1 MSASKTPPLS
11 PQVLGPGRSPAPAEL
26 NILPWPEYDE
36 MSVTREYVSLA
47 AYWYIL
53 FRQRWLIAA
62 VTLTLT
68 LLVAVVSFVMTPVYK
83 ATARVEVEPE
93 TPQLESS
100 TDPYHKAD
108 ADDIFLQTQIQVLES
123 ETLAWQTIEQL
134 NLATK
139 LGVALPDNPTKQD
152 IDKHKVELI
161 QAFED
166 SLKVETIP
174 KTRMLSVGFESRD
187 PQLAAQVATGL
198 VQGYLD
204 YNFRVKDEAIR
215 RSGWMEKQ
223 LAELKDNVEKS
234 HQAVVT
240 YEQQNQIANSGD
252 KQNVLEQMLADRSR
266 DLTNAQSDRIQ
277 KEALYRQAVVNR
289 SHLATLVHDDLL
301 EKLEETGAELK
312 QQHTE
317 AVAKYGPNFP
327 SAKRLQLELD
337 ENQQQIQ
344 NEQNRVINRMSNDY
358 KAAAH
363 REQLTLAGVSSQ
375 KEQVGKLSQLLIQDN
390 ILRHEFD
397 TNQQLYDSLL
407 HRMKDATVSAAL
419 RSTNIHLVDNALT
432 PIKRIRPR
440 RLLNVVLAL
449 WAGLILGVIG
459 AFAREAVSS
468 SIKTAEEAEA
478 LMGMPALGI
487 IPFEHRPWYKTRA
500 LSRKNG
506 GDRLA
511 LSLTKHPTSSLAE
524 AFRALG
530 TFVSM
535 PSSSVKTLL
544 ITSSHAGEG
553 KTTTALNLA
562 QALAQRKGPVLL
574 MDCDLR
580 KGGVA
585 RALGIENN
593 EGVSTILS
601 GERNVSEVLR
611 NCLQK
616 NLWVLTSGPVPSNPV
631 GLLAGPNMAPL
642 LKSLSSFFECIIIDS
657 PPVLAVTDAAILA
670 SAVDG
675 VLLVAASDTTPRGGL
690 VRARRVLVTAG
701 ARILGMSLNKLDPR
715 RPGYGNY
722 SYFPVNG

>member
-1 MSASKTPPLS
+1 MSASKYNPPP
-11 PQVLGPGRSPAPAEL
+11 PQVLGPGRSPAAAEL
-26 NILPWPEYDE
+26 NILPWPEYEE
-36 MSVTREYVSLA
+36 MSSSREYIPLT

-53 FRQRWLIAA
+53 SRQRWLIAA

-68 LLVAVVSFVMTPVYK
+68 VLVAVVSFVMTPVYK

-100 TDPYHKAD
+100 SDPYHKSD
-108 ADDIFLQTQIQVLES
+108 ADDTFLQTQIQVLQS
-123 ETLAWQTIEQL
+123 ETLAWQTIQQL
-134 NLATK
+134 DLAQK
-139 LGVALPDNPTKQD
+139 LGVVLPDKPTKND
-152 IDKHKVELI
+152 IEKHKVELI
-161 QAFED
+161 QAFQD

-174 KTRMLSVGFESRD
+174 KTRMLSVGFESAD
-187 PQLAAQVATGL
+187 PRLAAQVATGL

-204 YNFRVKDEAIR
+204 YNFREKDEAIR

-252 KQNVLEQMLADRSR
+252 KQNVLEQMLADQSR
-266 DLTNAQSDRIQ
+266 DLANAESDRIQ
-277 KEALYRQAVVNR
+277 KEALYRQATVNR

-301 EKLEETGAELK
+301 EKLEETAADLN
-312 QQHTE
+312 QQHTD
-317 AVAKYGPNFP
+317 ALAKYGPNFP
-327 SAKRLQLELD
+327 TAKRLQLEI
-337 ENQQQIQ
+337 EGNQRQIQ
-344 NEQNRVINRMSNDY
+344 SEQNRVINRMSNDY
-358 KAAAH
+358 SAANH
-363 REQLTLAGVSSQ
+363 REQLASSAVRSQ
-375 KEQVGKLSQLLIQDN
+375 KEAVGKLSQLLIQDN

-440 RLLNVVLAL
+440 RLLNIVLAV
-449 WAGLILGVIG
+449 WAGLILGVIA

-487 IPFEHRPWYKTRA
+487 IPFEHRPWFKTRA
-500 LSRKNG
+500 LRKKNG

-511 LSLTKHPTSSLAE
+511 LSLTKNPRSSLSE

-544 ITSSHAGEG
+544 ITSGHSGEG

-593 EGVSTILS
+593 EGVSTILA

-611 NCLQK
+611 YCLQK

-631 GLLAGPNMAPL
+631 GLLAGPNMANL
-642 LKSLSSFFECIIIDS
+642 LKSLSSCFECIIVDS
-657 PPVLAVTDAAILA
+657 PPVLAVTDAAIL
-670 SAVDG
+670 SSVVDG
-675 VLLVAASDTTPRGGL
+675 VLLVAASGTTPRGGL
-690 VRARRVLVTAG
+690 IRARRVLVTAG

-715 RPGYGNY
+715 RPGYANY

>member
-1 MSASKTPPLS
+1 MSASKYNPPP
-11 PQVLGPGRSPAPAEL
+11 PQVLGPGRSPATTEL
-26 NILPWPEYDE
+26 NILPWPEYEE
-36 MSVTREYVSLA
+36 MSSSREYIPLT

-53 FRQRWLIAA
+53 TRQRWLIAA
-62 VTLTLT
+62 VALTLT
-68 LLVAVVSFVMTPVYK
+68 ALVAVVSFVMTPVYK

-100 TDPYHKAD
+100 SDPYHKSD
-108 ADDIFLQTQIQVLES
+108 ADDTFLQTQMQVLQS
-123 ETLAWQTIEQL
+123 ETLAWQTIQQL
-134 NLATK
+134 DLAQK
-139 LGVALPDNPTKQD
+139 LGVVLPDKPTKND
-152 IDKHKVELI
+152 IEKHKVELI
-161 QAFED
+161 QAFQD

-174 KTRMLSVGFESRD
+174 KTRMLSVGFESAD
-187 PQLAAQVATGL
+187 PRLAAQVATGL

-204 YNFRVKDEAIR
+204 YNFREKDEAIR

-252 KQNVLEQMLADRSR
+252 KQNVLEQMLADQSR
-266 DLTNAQSDRIQ
+266 DLANAESDRIQ
-277 KEALYRQAVVNR
+277 KEALYRQAIVNR

-301 EKLEETGAELK
+301 EKLEETAADLN
-312 QQHTE
+312 QQHTD
-317 AVAKYGPNFP
+317 ALAKYGPNFP
-327 SAKRLQLELD
+327 TAKRLQLEI
-337 ENQQQIQ
+337 EGNQKQIQ
-344 NEQNRVINRMSNDY
+344 AEQNRVISRMSNDY
-358 KAAAH
+358 SAANH
-363 REQLTLAGVSSQ
+363 REQLASSAVRSQ
-375 KEQVGKLSQLLIQDN
+375 KEAVGKLSQLLIQDN

-440 RLLNVVLAL
+440 RLLNIVLAA
-449 WAGLILGVIG
+449 WAGLILGVIA

-487 IPFEHRPWYKTRA
+487 IPFEQRPWFKTRA
-500 LSRKNG
+500 LRKKNG

-511 LSLTKHPTSSLAE
+511 LSLTKNPRSSLAE

-544 ITSSHAGEG
+544 ITSSHSGEG

-585 RALGIENN
+585 RALGIENH
-593 EGVSTILS
+593 EGVSTILA

-611 NCLQK
+611 YCLQK

-631 GLLAGPNMAPL
+631 GLLAGPNMAAL
-642 LKSLSSFFECIIIDS
+642 LKSLSSCFECIIVDS
-657 PPVLAVTDAAILA
+657 PPVLAVTDAAIL
-670 SAVDG
+670 SSVVDG
-675 VLLVAASDTTPRGGL
+675 VLLVAASGTTPRGGL
-690 VRARRVLVTAG
+690 IRARRVLVTAG

-715 RPGYGNY
+715 RPGYANY

>member
-36 MSVTREYVSLA
+36 MSVSREYVSLA

-62 VTLTLT
+62 VTVTLT
-68 LLVAVVSFVMTPVYK
+68 VLVAVVSFVMTPVYK

-108 ADDIFLQTQIQVLES
+108 ADDTFLQTQIQVLQS

-134 NLATK
+134 DLAQK
-139 LGVALPDNPTKQD
+139 LGVVLPDKPTKED
-152 IDKHKVELI
+152 IEKHKVELI
-161 QAFED
+161 QAFQD
-166 SLKVETIP
+166 NLKVETIP
-174 KTRMLSVGFESRD
+174 KTRMLSVGFENHD
-187 PQLAAQVATGL
+187 PRLAAEVATGL

-204 YNFRVKDEAIR
+204 YNFRQKDEAIR

-234 HQAVVT
+234 HQALVT

-301 EKLEETGAELK
+301 EKLEETAAELN

-337 ENQQQIQ
+337 ENQKQIQ

-358 KAAAH
+358 NAASH
-363 REQLTLAGVSSQ
+363 REQLTLAGVRSQ

-432 PIKRIRPR
+432 PIRRIRPR
-440 RLLNVVLAL
+440 RLLNIVLAL
-449 WAGLILGVIG
+449 WAGLVLGVIG

-487 IPFEHRPWYKTRA
+487 IPFEHRPWFKTRA
-500 LSRKNG
+500 LAEEERRGQVSSEPDQDTQLPLWRK
-506 GDRLA
+506 
-511 LSLTKHPTSSLAE
+511 P
-524 AFRALG
+524 F
-530 TFVSM
+530 
-535 PSSSVKTLL
+535 
-544 ITSSHAGEG
+544 
-553 KTTTALNLA
+553 
-562 QALAQRKGPVLL
+562 
-574 MDCDLR
+574 
-580 KGGVA
+580 A
-585 RALGIENN
+585 R
-593 EGVSTILS
+593 
-601 GERNVSEVLR
+601 
-611 NCLQK
+611 
-616 NLWVLTSGPVPSNPV
+616 W
-631 GLLAGPNMAPL
+631 GLL
-642 LKSLSSFFECIIIDS
+642 S
-657 PPVLAVTDAAILA
+657 PC
-670 SAVDG
+670 
-675 VLLVAASDTTPRGGL
+675 PR
-690 VRARRVLVTAG
+690 VRSRH
-701 ARILGMSLNKLDPR
+701 
-715 RPGYGNY
+715 Y
-722 SYFPVNG
+722 

>member
-289 SHLATLVHDDLL
+289 SHLATLVHD
-301 EKLEETGAELK
+301 
-312 QQHTE
+312 
-317 AVAKYGPNFP
+317 
-327 SAKRLQLELD
+327 
-337 ENQQQIQ
+337 
-344 NEQNRVINRMSNDY
+344 
-358 KAAAH
+358 
-363 REQLTLAGVSSQ
+363 
-375 KEQVGKLSQLLIQDN
+375 
-390 ILRHEFD
+390 
-397 TNQQLYDSLL
+397 
-407 HRMKDATVSAAL
+407 
-419 RSTNIHLVDNALT
+419 
-432 PIKRIRPR
+432 
-440 RLLNVVLAL
+440 
-449 WAGLILGVIG
+449 
-459 AFAREAVSS
+459 
-468 SIKTAEEAEA
+468 
-478 LMGMPALGI
+478 
-487 IPFEHRPWYKTRA
+487 
-500 LSRKNG
+500 
-506 GDRLA
+506 
-511 LSLTKHPTSSLAE
+511 
-524 AFRALG
+524 
-530 TFVSM
+530 
-535 PSSSVKTLL
+535 
-544 ITSSHAGEG
+544 
-553 KTTTALNLA
+553 
-562 QALAQRKGPVLL
+562 
-574 MDCDLR
+574 
-580 KGGVA
+580 
-585 RALGIENN
+585 
-593 EGVSTILS
+593 
-601 GERNVSEVLR
+601 
-611 NCLQK
+611 
-616 NLWVLTSGPVPSNPV
+616 
-631 GLLAGPNMAPL
+631 
-642 LKSLSSFFECIIIDS
+642 
-657 PPVLAVTDAAILA
+657 
-670 SAVDG
+670 
-675 VLLVAASDTTPRGGL
+675 
-690 VRARRVLVTAG
+690 
-701 ARILGMSLNKLDPR
+701 
-715 RPGYGNY
+715 
-722 SYFPVNG
+722 